1 MVKRTVTVLTLL
13 GALAL
18 LGAVPAAGQA
28 RWDETDVQGGK
39 EFRLVNDAGATIL
52 LQCLTRG
59 VGAAIQLA
67 EPVESARRVAMRGIP
82 GGRRNVAVRQQA
94 GGYFLSISSGPG
106 RDFMFRMLRNAASLS
121 VRRGR
126 PGTVLRRVRERP
138 DRQPVPAAAGGRPA
152 ELTRRPSLS
161 PASLTLARDPAG
173 RQALATA
180 CEAGTGEAV
189 RPRNPGARRSPG

>member
-1 MVKRTVTVLTLL
+1 MVKRMFTAVVLL
-13 GALAL
+13 GALAT

-28 RWDETDVQGGK
+28 QWNVTDVEGGK
-39 EFRLVNDAGATIL
+39 EFRLFHESGAAIL

-59 VGAAIQLA
+59 TGAAIQLA
-67 EPVESARRVAMRGIP
+67 EPVEARRVAMRGIP

-94 GGYFLSISSGPG
+94 GGVFPQHLQRPRARFHVS
-106 RDFMFRMLRNAASLS
+106 DAAQRREP
-121 VRRGR
+121 VRGRGR

-138 DRQPVPAAAGGRPA
+138 DRQPVPAAAGGCSA
-152 ELTRRPSLS
+152 GLTCRPSLS

-173 RQALATA
+173 RRALATA
-180 CEAGTGEAV
+180 CETGTGEAV

>member
-28 RWDETDVQGGK
+28 EWDETDVQGGK

-67 EPVESARRVAMRGIP
+67 EPIESARRVTVRGVP
-82 GGRRNVAVRQQA
+82 GERRNIVVRLS
-94 GGYFLSISSGPG
+94 GGYFLSIASGSG
-106 RDFMFRMLRNAASLS
+106 RDFLFRMLRNAARLS
-121 VRRGR
+121 VR
-126 PGTVLRRVRERP
+126 VS
-138 DRQPVPAAAGGRPA
+138 DQ
-152 ELTRRPSLS
+152 ELSFEVFGSDAIVSQCL
-161 PASLTLARDPAG
+161 
-173 RQALATA
+173 QQQ
-180 CEAGTGEAV
+180 E
-189 RPRNPGARRSPG
+189 GAPQN